1 MLWAAAQSHD
11 PNQTDETEMTEYKI
25 RYLSRTDDG
34 YEETRKIE
42 ITAPDRDT
50 AIAMVREQDQ
60 GFIVVNSLTR
70 ADADTLEA
78 PKKRNFGQIL
88 FLMMSGL
95 MALGFIGSSFLK

>member
-1 MLWAAAQSHD
+1 
-11 PNQTDETEMTEYKI
+11 MTEYKI

-34 YEETRKIE
+34 YEETRKVE

-60 GFIVVNSLTR
+60 GFIVVNSLVR

-78 PKKRNFGQIL
+78 PKKRNLGQIL